1 MALQVEAQNVRSRRA
16 IELQLHLGLGLE
28 DGDVAEIAR
37 QPRATAAPCPRR
49 LGAGQ
54 LPLLY
59 SLAGTRRESVLHFS
73 PIGWV
78 AHQISPGA
86 THRLCA
92 MPSWASTPAR
102 QEASQIP
109 RRVIAPPSVCSGC
122 RVSPRK
128 ITAVS
133 TPTTGMRLMYTPT
146 ALASSS

>member
-78 AHQISPGA
+78 AHQISPGCDAPTMRDAKLGVYSCASGSEPDTEEGDRA
-86 THRLCA
+86 TQRL
-92 MPSWASTPAR
+92 
-102 QEASQIP
+102 
-109 RRVIAPPSVCSGC
+109 
-122 RVSPRK
+122 
-128 ITAVS
+128 
-133 TPTTGMRLMYTPT
+133 
-146 ALASSS
+146 